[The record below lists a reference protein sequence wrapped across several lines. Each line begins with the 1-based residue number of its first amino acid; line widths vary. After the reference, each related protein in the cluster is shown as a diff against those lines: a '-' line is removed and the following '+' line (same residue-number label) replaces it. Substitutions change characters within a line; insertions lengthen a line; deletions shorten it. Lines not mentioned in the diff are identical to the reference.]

1 LSDYHYDIVA
11 PHRTGQEH
19 VHRYAS
25 DEPLDVGAVVQLEG
39 RYWLIESLEPNG
51 DGISGRAVAR
61 PGRYRLTLR
70 HPDGP
75 EETGAFRRF
84 RPDAPSLGHTFST
97 LEDGRPVG
105 WEVRD
110 QRLAR
115 DDQGE
120 VYLELIAER
129 NFEELEELPDHEL
142 EHALARRQDDEL
154 PESAAATLDR
164 AGQAGLS
171 IELVSLEP
179 NEEPDWEEAERW
191 IDALVIEEI
200 NDDLVVLCGVD
211 PERDPPETWITT
223 VKERLR
229 SDLESFR
236 ADVEGEQDQIE
247 EWSFQ
252 GGSIFVSVGSED
264 DEADPNKGHGWMTR
278 LIDGGVLAAANFE
291 RVRKADIQ

>member
-1 LSDYHYDIVA
+1 MTLGTEHGDYDYEIVA
-11 PHRTGQEH
+11 PQRLGPER

-25 DEPLDVGAVVQLEG
+25 NEPLEVGDVVQLEG
-39 RYWLIESLEPNG
+39 RFWLIESLE
-51 DGISGRAVAR
+51 SGRAVAK

-70 HPDGP
+70 HPNGP

-84 RPDAPSLGHTFST
+84 RPDAPGLGHTFST
-97 LEDGRPVG
+97 LEDGRPVS

-110 QRLAR
+110 RRLAR
-115 DDQGE
+115 DDEGE
-120 VYLELIAER
+120 IYLELIAER
-129 NFEELEELPDHEL
+129 DFEELDELPDHEL
-142 EHALARRQDDEL
+142 EHALARRRNEEL

-164 AGQAGLS
+164 AAQAGLS

-179 NEEPDWEEAERW
+179 GEEPDWEEADRYT
-191 IDALVIEEI
+191 DALVIEEI

-211 PERDPPETWITT
+211 PERDSPETWITT

-236 ADVEGEQDQIE
+236 ADVEDDHDQIE

-252 GGSIFVSVGSED
+252 GGSIFVSLGTED

-278 LIDGGVLAAANFE
+278 LVDAGVLGAANFR

>member
-1 LSDYHYDIVA
+1 MTLNTRQGDYHYEIVA
-11 PHRTGQEH
+11 PQRGRREH

-25 DEPLDVGAVVQLEG
+25 GEPLQVGDVVQLGG
-39 RYWLIESLEPNG
+39 RYWLIESLE
-51 DGISGRAVAR
+51 SGRAFAK

-70 HPDGP
+70 HPEGA

-84 RPDAPSLGHTFST
+84 RPDSPGLGHTFST
-97 LEDGRPVG
+97 LEDGRPVS

-110 QRLAR
+110 RRVAR
-115 DDQGE
+115 DDEGE
-120 VYLELIAER
+120 MYVELIAER
-129 NFEELEELPDHEL
+129 SFEELDELPDHEL
-142 EHALARRQDDEL
+142 EHALARRQEEL
-154 PESAAATLDR
+154 ADSAAATLDR
-164 AGQAGLS
+164 AEQAGLS
-171 IELVSLEP
+171 VELVSLEP
-179 NEEPDWEEAERW
+179 GDEPDWEESERY

-211 PERDPPETWITT
+211 PERDSPETWITT
-223 VKERLR
+223 VRERLR

-236 ADVEGEQDQIE
+236 ADVEDDHDQIE

-252 GGSIFVSVGSED
+252 GGSIFVSLGTED

-278 LIDGGVLAAANFE
+278 LVDGGVLGAANLR

>member
-1 LSDYHYDIVA
+1 
-11 PHRTGQEH
+11 

-25 DEPLDVGAVVQLEG
+25 DERLEVGAVVQLQG
-39 RYWLIESLEPNG
+39 RYWLIESLEP
-51 DGISGRAVAR
+51 DGEGIAGKAVAK

-70 HPDGP
+70 HPEGP
-75 EETGAFRRF
+75 EETGAFRRL
-84 RPDAPSLGHTFST
+84 RPDAPGVGHTFST

-110 QRLAR
+110 RRLAR
-115 DDQGE
+115 DEQGE
-120 VYLELIAER
+120 IYLELIAER
-129 NFEELEELPDHEL
+129 NFEEIEELPDHEL
-142 EHALARRQDDEL
+142 EHALARRQEDLAERA
-154 PESAAATLDR
+154 SATLDR
-164 AGQAGLS
+164 AAQAGLS

-179 NEEPDWEEAERW
+179 GEEADWEEAERF

-211 PERDPPETWITT
+211 PERDSPESWITI

-236 ADVEGEQDQIE
+236 RDVQDDRDEIE

-252 GGSIFVSVGSED
+252 GGSIFVSVGAED

-278 LIDGGVLAAANFE
+278 LVDAGVLGAAKLR

>member
-1 LSDYHYDIVA
+1 VTLETEHSAYHYEIVA
-11 PHRTGQEH
+11 PHPTGREH

-25 DEPLDVGAVVQLEG
+25 DEPLEVGDVVQLEG
-39 RYWLIESLEPNG
+39 RYWLIESLEAA
-51 DGISGRAVAR
+51 RAFAK

-70 HPDGP
+70 HPEGSD
-75 EETGAFRRF
+75 ETGAFRRL

-105 WEVRD
+105 WEVRGR
-110 QRLAR
+110 RLAR

-120 VYLELIAER
+120 IYLELIAER
-129 NFEELEELPDHEL
+129 NFEELDELPDHEL
-142 EHALARRQDDEL
+142 EHALARRRNDEL
-154 PESAAATLDR
+154 PDTAAATLDR
-164 AGQAGLS
+164 AEQAGLS

-179 NEEPDWEEAERW
+179 GEEPDWEEADRY

-211 PERDPPETWITT
+211 PERDSPETWITT

-236 ADVEGEQDQIE
+236 TDVEDDHDQIE

-252 GGSIFVSVGSED
+252 GGSIFVSLGTED
-264 DEADPNKGHGWMTR
+264 DEADPNKGHGWMAR
-278 LIDGGVLAAANFE
+278 LVDGSVLGAANLR